1 MGSASKVSAG
11 EFARQCNGQMVPV
24 NRSLSYFSMI
34 PLESS
39 DLQRLVY
46 DPAAAV
52 PPKLLETVRDLR
64 LVLVAYL
71 EKATKAGSSPGPLV
85 AFQPPSESREL
96 FSAVM
101 EHEGE
106 TYLFLAV
113 KDSDVADS
121 HDTLYDELA
130 ALFAERA
137 GDALLKPFFDL
148 IREELRAQV
157 RGELEE
163 RGWKLKE
170 QLLGRQTNATRDT
183 KLFRGYAEQALID
196 TLSLYLHGLCCDID
210 VETGPR
216 QLPSRA
222 IRQRL
227 ETLRELLPPP
237 TGVAL
242 FPEELST

>member
-1 MGSASKVSAG
+1 MGSDSKVSAG
-11 EFARQCNGQMVPV
+11 EFTRHCNGQMVPV
-24 NRSLSYFSMI
+24 NRFLSYFSMI

-46 DPAAAV
+46 DPAGAV
-52 PPKLLETVRDLR
+52 PPKLLETIRDLR

-71 EKATKAGSSPGPLV
+71 EKPSKAAAADGPLV
-85 AFQPPSESREL
+85 VFQPPPEPREL

-101 EHEGE
+101 EHEDE
-106 TYLFLAV
+106 TYVFLAV

-130 ALFAERA
+130 ALFVERA
-137 GDALLKPFFDL
+137 DEKLLKPFFDL
-148 IREELRAQV
+148 IREELRGQV

-170 QLLGRQTNATRDT
+170 QLLSRQSNATRDT
-183 KLFRGYAEQALID
+183 KLFRGYAEQALVD

-216 QLPSRA
+216 QLPSRT

-227 ETLRELLPPP
+227 ETLRSILEPPA
-237 TGVAL
+237 GVAL
-242 FPEELST
+242 FPEEISA